1 MRRWNGWGKTTTY
14 YALPQAAASYLESQ
28 VGQGCTAP
36 DADQEEVLRSIPEVT
51 LPYHPMIKTEAIERL
66 MHARGQS
73 LPDWVAL
80 RSGQIGSFPAGV
92 AYPSC
97 ADDVRDLLTFAY
109 AQGLRVIPY
118 GGGTSVV
125 GHINPAAGGPTTIT
139 LDLGRLGGVADL
151 DETSHLARVGA
162 GTAGPALEEQLNRR
176 GYTLGHF
183 PQSFELST
191 VGGWIATRSSGQ
203 QSYYYGRIED
213 LFAGGE
219 LVTPRGTLS
228 LPVHPASAAGPD
240 LRQLI
245 LGSEGRMGV
254 ITQAVLRVQRLPA
267 AENFYGIF
275 FPNWESGI
283 EAVRAIAQSGTA
295 VSMLRL
301 SSSVETETTLQLSGK
316 DRLVGAARRGLGV
329 LGYGAERSLLILGIT
344 GGERAAR
351 EVLQQA
357 RQIYRQHGGL
367 NTGTTIGKQW
377 RKSRFHTPYLRNTLW
392 EQGYALDT
400 LETALPWSQ
409 VLPAAMDIQS
419 ALSTSL
425 EQAGQRGLVFT
436 HLSHVYSDGASIY
449 TTYLFPRASDPEHTL
464 EIWRSLKRAASL
476 ALQGR
481 GGTISH
487 QHGVG
492 RDHAPYL
499 AVEKGPLGIDL
510 IRSAVETLDPKG
522 LMNPGVL
529 LGDQHSEK

>member
-1 MRRWNGWGKTTTY
+1 MRRWNGWGKPTTH
-14 YALPQAAASYLESQ
+14 YALPQAAAIYLEAQ
-28 VGQGCTAP
+28 VGKGCTDQ
-36 DADQEEVLRSIPEVT
+36 DADLEDVLRSVPEVT
-51 LPYHPMIKTEAIERL
+51 IPYHPMIKTEAIERL

-80 RSGQIGSFPAGV
+80 RSGQIGAFPAGV
-92 AYPSC
+92 AHPSS
-97 ADDVRDLLTFAY
+97 ADDVRDLLSFAY

-125 GHINPAAGGPTTIT
+125 GHINPEPGGPPTIT
-139 LDLGRLGGVADL
+139 LNLGRLKGVADL
-151 DETSHLARVGA
+151 DEASHLAVVGA
-162 GTAGPALEEQLNRR
+162 GTAGPPLEEQLNRR

-191 VGGWIATRSSGQ
+191 IGGWIATRSSGQ

-213 LFAGGE
+213 MFAGGE
-219 LVTPRGTLS
+219 VVTPRGTLP
-228 LPVHPASAAGPD
+228 LPAHPASAAGPD

-245 LGSEGRMGV
+245 MGSEGRMGV
-254 ITQAVLRVQRLPA
+254 ITQAVLRVQRLP
-267 AENFYGIF
+267 ETEHFYGIF
-275 FPNWESGI
+275 FPNWEAGI
-283 EAVRAIAQSGTA
+283 EAVRAIAQTGAA

-301 SSSVETETTLQLSGK
+301 SSSLETETTLQLSGK
-316 DRLVGAARRGLGV
+316 DRLVGAARRGLSIM
-329 LGYGAERSLLILGIT
+329 GYGAERSLLILGVT
-344 GGERAAR
+344 GGKRAAR
-351 EVLQQA
+351 EALQQA

-392 EQGYALDT
+392 EKGYALDT

-409 VLPAAMDIQS
+409 VLPAALDIQN
-419 ALSTSL
+419 ALNTTL
-425 EQAGQRGLVFT
+425 DQAGQRGLVFT
-436 HLSHVYSDGASIY
+436 HLSHVYPDGASNY

-464 EIWRSLKRAASL
+464 EIWRSMKRAASL
-476 ALQGR
+476 ALQAR

-499 AVEKGPLGIDL
+499 PREKGPLGIDL
-510 IRSAVETLDPKG
+510 IRSALETLDPKG

-529 LGDQHSEK
+529 VGDLYLEK